1 MYHIVLES
9 GFEADIDESLKDN
22 MELVDILAAMDDGS
36 TPAAFAMSR
45 LCNIVLG
52 KQQKKALY
60 DHLREENGV
69 VPTGKVEKA
78 IAEIFEKVGTDA
90 KN

>member
-1 MYHIVLES
+1 MHHIVLES
-9 GFEADIDESLKDN
+9 GFEADIDESIKDN
-22 MELVDILAAMDDGS
+22 MELVDVLAEVEDGS

-78 IAEIFEKVGTDA
+78 LTEIFKKIGTDA